1 MSRPRIAVVGGGLAG
16 MAAALACGD
25 AGADV
30 TLCEARPRL
39 GGATFSTELQ
49 GLEVDNGQH
58 VFLRC
63 CSEYLGFLD
72 RVGARERTRIQP
84 RLAIPV
90 LTPDGVTSWLRR
102 APLPAPLH
110 LAPALLRY
118 GPLSLGERLR
128 LVPAARRLAALDLA
142 DPALDRSSFGD
153 WLARNGQ
160 SPHAIERFW
169 DLVTRPTVNLPAAEA
184 SLALAAKVFQTGL
197 LQAPDAAD
205 VGWAAV
211 PLAQVH
217 GAPAERALQR
227 LGAAVWKRARVQR
240 IELAPD
246 GAAAAVWVAGQ
257 RLACDALVL
266 AAPHEDAAKLLPDA
280 AGLDAAALGKLGS
293 SPILNLHSVWD
304 RRVLSHPFAAGVGTP
319 LEWIFDR
326 SEAAGLERGQ
336 YLAVSL
342 SAADRWVGR
351 SAESLREIFE
361 PAFRALLPAARE
373 AKLVQFFTT
382 CEPAA
387 TFRGAPGT
395 RALRA
400 RAETRVP
407 GLYLAGAWTDT
418 GWPATMEG
426 AVRSGRAA
434 ARAALCGLGRTQ
446 GLPQVAA

>member
-160 SPHAIERFW
+160 SPRAIERFW

-217 GAPAERALQR
+217 GAPAERAL
-227 LGAAVWKRARVQR
+227 
-240 IELAPD
+240 
-246 GAAAAVWVAGQ
+246 Q

>member
-1 MSRPRIAVVGGGLAG
+1 VSRPRIAVVGGGLAG
-16 MAAALACGD
+16 LAAALACGD
-25 AGADV
+25 AGAEV

-39 GGATFSTELQ
+39 GGATWSTELQ
-49 GLEVDNGQH
+49 GLSVDNGQH

-63 CSEYLGFLD
+63 CTEYLGFLE
-72 RVGARERTRIQP
+72 RVGARERTAIQP

-90 LTPDGVTSWLRR
+90 LTPNGVTSWLRR
-102 APLPAPLH
+102 AALPAPLH
-110 LAPALLRY
+110 LAPSLLRY
-118 GPLSLGERLR
+118 APLSLGERLR
-128 LVPAARRLAALDLA
+128 LVPAARRLAALDLD
-142 DPALDRSSFGD
+142 DPALDRSTFGE

-160 SPHAIERFW
+160 SPRAIERFW
-169 DLVTRPTVNLPAAEA
+169 DLVTRPTVNLPATEA

-205 VGWAAV
+205 VGYATV

-217 GAPAERALQR
+217 GEPAERALEK

-240 IELAPD
+240 IELGPG
-246 GAAAAVWVAGQ
+246 GAAAAIWVAGQ
-257 RLACDALVL
+257 RLACDAVVL
-266 AAPHEDAAKLLPDA
+266 AAPHEDAAKLLPDG
-280 AGLDAAALGKLGS
+280 AGLDPAALGRLGS

-304 RRVLSHPFAAGVGTP
+304 RRVLPHAFAAGVGTP

-326 SEAAGLERGQ
+326 TEASGLERGQ

-351 SAESLREIFE
+351 SAESLRETFE
-361 PAFRALLPAARE
+361 PAFRALLPAARD
-373 AKLVQFFTT
+373 ARLLQFFTT
-382 CEPAA
+382 CEPTA

-395 RALRA
+395 RELRA
-400 RAETRVP
+400 RPETRAP
-407 GLYLAGAWTDT
+407 GLHLAGAWTDT

-434 ARAALCGLGRTQ
+434 ARAALLGLGQTLH
-446 GLPQVAA
+446 LPEIAA

>member
-25 AGADV
+25 AGAEV

-49 GLEVDNGQH
+49 GLAVDNGQH

-63 CSEYLGFLD
+63 CTEYLGFLE
-72 RVGARERTRIQP
+72 RVGARGKTAIQP

-90 LTPDGVTSWLRR
+90 LTPNGVTSWLRR

-110 LAPALLRY
+110 LAPSLLRY
-118 GPLSLGERLR
+118 GPLTLAERLR
-128 LVPAARRLAALDLA
+128 LVPAARRLAALDLG
-142 DPALDRSSFGD
+142 DPALDRSTFGE

-160 SPHAIERFW
+160 SAGAIERFW

-184 SLALAAKVFQTGL
+184 SLLLAAKVFQTGL
-197 LQAPDAAD
+197 LQAPEAAD
-205 VGWAAV
+205 VGHAAV

-217 GAPAERALQR
+217 GDPAERALEK

-240 IELAPD
+240 IELGP
-246 GAAAAVWVAGQ
+246 GGAAAVWVAGQ

-266 AAPHEDAAKLLPDA
+266 AAPHEDAAKLVPDA
-280 AGLDAAALGKLGS
+280 AGVDAAELGKLGS
-293 SPILNLHSVWD
+293 SPILNLHAVWD
-304 RRVLSHPFAAGVGTP
+304 RRVLPHAFAAGVGTP

-326 SEAAGLERGQ
+326 TEASGLDRGQ

-351 SAESLREIFE
+351 SAESLRETFE
-361 PAFRALLPAARE
+361 PAFRALLPAARDAE
-373 AKLVQFFTT
+373 LLRFFTT
-382 CEPAA
+382 CEPTA

-400 RAETRVP
+400 RPETRVP

-434 ARAALCGLGRTQ
+434 ARAALCGLGQTQ
-446 GLPQVAA
+446 QLPEIAA